1 MIDSKH
7 QKGAFAERR
16 GSEGLHTVIYFR
28 YGYTI
33 IMIFR
38 LAILLFFCGT
48 AYFDTAR
55 VSAAAPVRLTP
66 RSGEYPLGLV
76 LEYYEDVS
84 HRWTVDDVASGNFQG
99 TFRQSVQK
107 HPNFTLTSSAFWIR
121 FSVKNTYPTNETF
134 ILEYGYPTI
143 DTLEFYRPRAEGS
156 YSLLRTGDMF
166 PYSSREMNHRNFLCH
181 LHLQAGEEQTVYI
194 RVASSGPLIA
204 PLTMWHP
211 DALLQKEYWER
222 AVNGAF
228 YGIMLVML
236 AYNLFLAFAVRER
249 SYSFYVLYLASFVM
263 YQMCLDG
270 SALEYFWQNAP
281 VWSNKAYV
289 FFATITVGTA
299 SLFARDFLALR
310 QHSRLLD
317 RSMQALIAISVL
329 LAVAVFFVP
338 YRLMIA
344 CASVLGAVSSLITLA
359 VAIFCVWRGF
369 APALYFL
376 IAWGILIVAVF
387 VFSTIGF
394 GLVPFNYWTWYG
406 SRSAATLEVV
416 LLSLGLASRINLLRR
431 EQEFA
436 RFLVT
441 ENVDLNTINTTLFE
455 RNDALQRMNTKLDEA
470 NTFKTRMVSMVSHDL
485 KNPLNTIRLL
495 ANTLRSELRADSQD
509 GVETLNALVQETQ
522 RTSEMVEE
530 LLDMAAL
537 DMGKIALKRIEMDVS
552 ALVAAVVFMQSTVA
566 EQKGQSI
573 TMQIPQECVI
583 KGDEARLRQ
592 VIENLISNAIKFSP
606 HGKTVHVHLSAPEQG
621 TVRFSVHDE
630 GPGLTDDDKNKVFG
644 HFQKLSARPTGDEH
658 SSGIGLAIV
667 KQIVELHGGHIMVE
681 SEVGK
686 GATFIVELPA

>member
-1 MIDSKH
+1 
-7 QKGAFAERR
+7 
-16 GSEGLHTVIYFR
+16 
-28 YGYTI
+28 
-33 IMIFR
+33 MIFR
-38 LAILLFFCGT
+38 LAILLFFCG
-48 AYFDTAR
+48 AACFG
-55 VSAAAPVRLTP
+55 SAEVIAASAPVSLTP

-76 LEYYEDVS
+76 LEYCEDVS

-99 TFRQSVQK
+99 IFRQSVQK

-121 FSVKNTYPTNETF
+121 FRVKNTYPADETF
-134 ILEYGYPTI
+134 ILEYGYPTV
-143 DTLEFYRPRAEGS
+143 DTVEFYRPNVHRA

-166 PYSSREMNHRNFLCH
+166 PYGSREMPHRYFLCH
-181 LHLQAGEEQTVYI
+181 LHLRAGEEQTVYI
-194 RVASSGPLIA
+194 RIASSGPLIA
-204 PLTMWHP
+204 PLTVWHP

-236 AYNLFLAFAVRER
+236 AYNLFLAFAIRER

-270 SALEYFWQNAP
+270 SALEYFWQNTP
-281 VWSNKAYV
+281 VWSNTAYV
-289 FFATITVGTA
+289 FFAAITVCTA

-310 QHSRLLD
+310 QHSLLLD
-317 RSMQALIAISVL
+317 RSMQALIVVSIL
-329 LAVAVFFVP
+329 IAVAVFFVP

-344 CASVLGAVSSLITLA
+344 CASLLGAVSSLITLA
-359 VAIFCVWRGF
+359 AAIFCVWRGF

-394 GLVPFNYWTWYG
+394 GLVPFNYWTWHG

-431 EQEFA
+431 ERELA

-455 RNDALQRMNTKLDEA
+455 RNDALQRMNAKLDEA
-470 NTFKTRMVSMVSHDL
+470 NTFKTRMVSMVSHDV

-495 ANTLRSELRADSQD
+495 ANTLRTELRSDSQD
-509 GVETLNALVQETQ
+509 GTETLNALIQETQ

-537 DMGKIALKRIEMDVS
+537 EMGKIALKRVEMDVS

-566 EQKGQSI
+566 EQKGQSV

-606 HGKTVHVHLSAPEQG
+606 HGKAVHVCLSLPKQD
-621 TVRFSVHDE
+621 TVRFSVQDE

-667 KQIVELHGGHIMVE
+667 KQIVELHGGHITVE

-686 GATFIVELPA
+686 GATFIVELPIGES